1 MENENTKN
9 STENANNDK
18 DKKNDKKNEQSGKK
32 NGTENANSSSTQ
44 VVYSAAVFVIPVITA
59 TWSKKPSF
67 LLN

>member
-1 MENENTKN
+1 MKNEDKKN

-18 DKKNDKKNEQSGKK
+18 EKKNDKKNENGKK

-67 LLN
+67 LIN